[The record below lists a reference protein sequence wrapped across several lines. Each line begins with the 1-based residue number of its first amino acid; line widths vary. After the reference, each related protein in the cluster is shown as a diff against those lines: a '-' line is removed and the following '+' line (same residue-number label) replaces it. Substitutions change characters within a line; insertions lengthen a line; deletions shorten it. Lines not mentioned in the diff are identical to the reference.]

1 MILNYGRGIRQ
12 TLYELNGG
20 SGVLKQLSL
29 VSLLM
34 LAACGDAE
42 EQADT
47 DYTTVTDAEVDALVE
62 AGDFRQV
69 VMILEAQDKA
79 DLADAHDYLVLAKV
93 YNDVLD
99 GVAAEV
105 ALEKAREA
113 GAADALITL
122 PLARALV
129 AQREMD
135 RAWAVL
141 EESELAAA
149 DRFDALLLR
158 ADIARDREG
167 MGAARGYFE
176 QAIAERSDHFG
187 GYLGLASLAFS
198 RGDLMEASRLAD
210 QAGEKAPDDPGVLH
224 VRGAIARYQGQHEV
238 AVELLKKAVA
248 ARNGFLLAHLELAGT
263 YIDMRKFDDAQQ
275 ELDAVYAMSPGN
287 AMAQYHSALILA
299 MNGKPGEAEA
309 LLLRTGD
316 LTRLYPPVAR
326 TYGHVAYQLGKY
338 STASMY
344 LERFL
349 KSQPGDRLTRLAL
362 AESISQRGRAL
373 EALTVLQPLLD
384 REEGDLEAV
393 LMAAAAHGALGEAAK
408 VRDRLKEARDL
419 AAKRGPEGEALMQ
432 GLTRRLALA
441 RFFAGDQEGATAEL
455 EAYYLQHQD
464 DVESMAVLA
473 NLWLGQ
479 GNYEAA
485 EDLALKI
492 QEQVPGS
499 AQASNILGSIKYR
512 QRDYDAALKHFDA
525 ALKANGEYQSALKNR
540 ALVYIALSRFDEAE
554 KDLVPLSA
562 EAPSDGQLH
571 AMLGRV
577 YLQKDDPQKAMAE
590 LRQAEEILPTSA
602 IVAADMSLA
611 LARQGYYS
619 SAINKAAKAQKLAEG
634 TDPGLVSYLA
644 GLMKGWQETV
654 KAQAEADAE
663 REAERRTKLEEE
675 RKKREAARQKLIDE
689 SKAGEKTTPEVAP
702 EVDEPADEP
711 PKDEEGGD
719 EPKVL

>member
-1 MILNYGRGIRQ
+1 
-12 TLYELNGG
+12 
-20 SGVLKQLSL
+20 
-29 VSLLM
+29 M
-34 LAACGDAE
+34 LAACGDTE
-42 EQADT
+42 EQADI
-47 DYTTVTDAEVDALVE
+47 DYTAVTDAEIDALVE

-69 VMILEAQDKA
+69 VTILEAQDKA
-79 DLADAHDYLVLAKV
+79 DIADAHDYLVLAQV

-113 GAADALITL
+113 GAEDALVTL
-122 PLARALV
+122 PLARALM

-141 EESELAAA
+141 EDGEIPAV

-167 MGAARGYFE
+167 VDAARGYFE
-176 QAIAERSDHFG
+176 QAITEQPDHFG
-187 GYLGLASLAFS
+187 GYLGLATLAFS
-198 RGDLMEASRLAD
+198 QGDLQEARRLAD
-210 QAGEKAPDDPGVLH
+210 LAGEKAPDDPGVLH
-224 VRGAIARYQGQHEV
+224 VRGAIARYQGQHEA
-238 AVELLKKAVA
+238 AVDLLKKAVA

-263 YIDMRKFDDAQQ
+263 YIDMRNFDDAQRQ
-275 ELDAVYAMSPGN
+275 LDAVYAISPGN

-299 MNGKPGEAEA
+299 MTGKPGEAEA

-316 LTRLYPPVAR
+316 LTRLYPPAAR

-349 KSQPGDRLTRLAL
+349 KSQPEDRLTRLAL
-362 AESISQRGRAL
+362 AESNSQRGRAR
-373 EALTVLQPLLD
+373 EALGVLQPLLE

-393 LMAAAAHGALGEAAK
+393 LMAAAAHGALGEVAK
-408 VRDRLKEARDL
+408 VRDRLREARDL
-419 AAKRGPEGEALMQ
+419 AAKRGPEGEALMK

-441 RFFAGDQEGATAEL
+441 RFFAGDQEGAAAEL
-455 EAYYLQHQD
+455 QEYYLQNQD

-479 GNYEAA
+479 GNYGAA

-492 QEQVPGS
+492 RERVPGS
-499 AQASNILGSIKYR
+499 AQAPNILGSIKYR
-512 QRDYDAALKHFDA
+512 QRDYDVALKYFDA

-540 ALVYIALSRFDEAE
+540 ALVFIALSRYDEAE
-554 KDLVPLSA
+554 RDLAPLSA

-577 YLQKDDPQKAMAE
+577 YLQKGDPQKAMAE
-590 LRQAEEILPTSA
+590 LRQAEEILPASA

-619 SAINKAAKAQKLAEG
+619 SAINKAAKAQNLAEG
-634 TDPGLVSYLA
+634 TDPGLVNYLA
-644 GLMKGWQETV
+644 DLIAGWQETV

-675 RKKREAARQKLIDE
+675 RKKREAAKQKLIDE
-689 SKAGEKTTPEVAP
+689 SKAGDEATPEAAPDTTP
-702 EVDEPADEP
+702 DTD
-711 PKDEEGGD
+711 GTGD
-719 EPKVL
+719 GTEPKAR

>member
-1 MILNYGRGIRQ
+1 
-12 TLYELNGG
+12 
-20 SGVLKQLSL
+20 
-29 VSLLM
+29 M

-42 EQADT
+42 EQADI
-47 DYTTVTDAEVDALVE
+47 DYTAVTDAEIDALVE

-69 VMILEAQDKA
+69 VAILEAQEKA
-79 DLADAHDYLVLAKV
+79 DLADAHDYLVLAKI
-93 YNDVLD
+93 YNDILD

-113 GAADALITL
+113 GAEETLVTL

-141 EESELAAA
+141 EEGELAAA

-167 MGAARGYFE
+167 VEAARGYFD
-176 QAIAERSDHFG
+176 QAIAEQPDHFG
-187 GYLGLASLAFS
+187 GYLGLATLAFTQ
-198 RGDLMEASRLAD
+198 GDLTEAYRLAE
-210 QAGEKAPDDPGVLH
+210 QAGAEAPDDPGVLH

-238 AVELLKKAVA
+238 AVELLSEAVA
-248 ARNGFLLAHLELAGT
+248 ARNGYLLAHLELAGT
-263 YIDMRKFDDAQQ
+263 YIDMRKFDNAQK
-275 ELDAVYAMSPGN
+275 ELDAVYAISPGN
-287 AMAQYHSALILA
+287 PMAQYHSALILA

-316 LTRLYPPVAR
+316 LTRLYPPAAR

-349 KSQPGDRLTRLAL
+349 KSQPEDRLTRLAL
-362 AESISQRGRAL
+362 AESISQRGRAR
-373 EALTVLQPLLD
+373 EALAVLQPLLE
-384 REEGDLEAV
+384 RQEGDLEAV
-393 LMAAAAHGALGEAAK
+393 LMAAAAHGALGEVAK

-419 AAKRGPEGEALMQ
+419 AAKRGPEGETLMK

-479 GNYEAA
+479 GNYAAA

-512 QRDYDAALKHFDA
+512 QRDYKAALTHFDA
-525 ALKANGEYQSALKNR
+525 ALEANGEYQSALKNR
-540 ALVYIALSRFDEAE
+540 ALVFIALSRFDEAE
-554 KDLVPLSA
+554 RDLVPLSA

-577 YLQKDDPQKAMAE
+577 YLQKGDAQKAMAE

-619 SAINKAAKAQKLAEG
+619 SAINKAATAQKLAEG
-634 TDPGLVSYLA
+634 TDPGLASYLA
-644 GLMKGWQETV
+644 ELIDGWQETV

-689 SKAGEKTTPEVAP
+689 SKGGETATPEVAP
-702 EVDEPADEP
+702 EPDEQADEP
-711 PKDEEGGD
+711 PEDAEGGD
-719 EPKVL
+719 EPKGR